1 MVLTTLRLMNS
12 GAIKEMMEYSDVDFD
27 MTMEIIKIISTHND
41 YIFNVMDQERPEG
54 IAVANSYSTV
64 TRALPGYFKTDDM
77 KAGTKQ
83 VDRSL
88 APSSFVQLTLRL
100 VFGAELS
107 SRTARRE
114 FGRFPSRLK
123 SSKTFGSLRN

>member
-12 GAIKEMMEYSDVDFD
+12 GAIKEMVKYSDVDFD

-64 TRALPGYFKTDDM
+64 TRSTARLFQDW
-77 KAGTKQ
+77 
-83 VDRSL
+83 R
-88 APSSFVQLTLRL
+88 APSRSTGHSLRL
-100 VFGAELS
+100 DLFNLLYVWS
-107 SRTARRE
+107 SA
-114 FGRFPSRLK
+114 
-123 SSKTFGSLRN
+123 